1 MPVFQNTPRNENTSH
16 NSGSGG
22 SHGGGSSSRGGDG
35 PSIHTNAGKNV
46 SQTPVPPTPK
56 KPSTRKC

>member
-22 SHGGGSSSRGGDG
+22 SHGGGGSSRGGNE
-35 PSIHTNAGKNV
+35 PTTHTNGNAQQA
-46 SQTPVPPTPK
+46 STPPK
-56 KPSTRKC
+56 QPDRKEKS